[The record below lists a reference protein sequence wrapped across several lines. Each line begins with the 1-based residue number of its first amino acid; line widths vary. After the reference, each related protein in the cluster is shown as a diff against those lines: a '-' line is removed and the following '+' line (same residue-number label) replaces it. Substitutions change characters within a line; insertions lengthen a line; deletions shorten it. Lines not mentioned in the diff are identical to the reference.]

1 MPPCRRRTKTTEPG
15 VPVTAT
21 VNSFGLSLPD
31 YPWEAMAPYVARA
44 SEHPGGAVNLS
55 IGTPVDPTPGLIQDA
70 LRAAANA
77 PGYPTVHGTV
87 PLREAIADWFERRRG
102 VPGLDPKNVMPTVGS
117 KELVAWLPLLLGLK
131 PGDVVVRPKV
141 AYPTYDIGAT
151 FAGVTSVATDHLDEL
166 DEATRSRVRLVW
178 VNSPGNPTG
187 SVRDAESLRALVAQ
201 ARELGA
207 VVASDECYA
216 ELGWGAWDVQRG
228 GEPVPSILDPRVA
241 GGSHEG
247 LLAVYSLSKQSNLA
261 GYRAAFVAGDPVIMA
276 NLVNSRKHAGMIV
289 PFPVQ
294 EAMRAALG
302 DDVHVQVQKD
312 LYRGRRDRLVPALNH
327 FGLEIKES
335 DAGLYLWSTAG
346 EGTWETVGRLADH
359 GIVAG
364 PGVFYGEAGNGFVR
378 VALTGT
384 DERIDAAVS
393 RLTAA
398 S

>member
-1 MPPCRRRTKTTEPG
+1 M
-15 VPVTAT
+15 
-21 VNSFGLSLPD
+21 NSFGLNLPD
-31 YPWEAMAPYVARA
+31 YPWEAMAPYLAKA
-44 SEHPGGAVNLS
+44 SEYPGGAVNLS
-55 IGTPVDPTPGLIQDA
+55 IGTPVDPTPALIQEA

-87 PLREAIADWFERRRG
+87 PLREAIAAWFERRRG
-102 VPGLDPKNVMPTVGS
+102 VPGLDPKDIMPTVGS

-151 FAGVTSVATDHLDEL
+151 FAGVTSVATDNLDEL
-166 DEATRSRVRLVW
+166 DDATRARVRLIW

-187 SVRDAESLRALVAQ
+187 SVRDVASLKALVAQ
-201 ARELGA
+201 AREIGA

-216 ELGWGAWDVQRG
+216 ELGWGSWDVQRG
-228 GEPVPSILDPRVA
+228 GQPVPSILDPRVA

-247 LLAVYSLSKQSNLA
+247 LLAVYSLSKQSNVA

-289 PFPVQ
+289 PYPVQ
-294 EAMRAALG
+294 EAMRVALG
-302 DDVHVQVQKD
+302 DDAHVNTQKD
-312 LYRGRRDRLVPALNH
+312 LYRGRRERLLPALQE

-346 EGTWETVGRLADH
+346 ESTWETVDRLAAR
-359 GIVAG
+359 GIVVG

-384 DERIDAAVS
+384 DERIDAAVA
-393 RLTAA
+393 RLAA
-398 S
+398 TP

>member
-1 MPPCRRRTKTTEPG
+1 L
-15 VPVTAT
+15 TAA

-31 YPWEAMAPYVARA
+31 YPWEAMAPYLAKA
-44 SEHPGGAVNLS
+44 SEHPGGPVNLS
-55 IGTPVDPTPGLIQDA
+55 IGTPVDPTPALIQDA
-70 LRAAANA
+70 LRAAADA

-87 PLREAIADWFERRRG
+87 PLREAIAAWFERRRG

-151 FAGVTSVATDHLDEL
+151 FAGVSSVATDHLDEL
-166 DEATRSRVRLVW
+166 DDATRSRVRLIW

-187 SVRDAESLRALVAQ
+187 SVRDVDSLKTIVAQ

-216 ELGWGAWDVQRG
+216 ELGWGAWDARRG
-228 GEPVPSILDPRVA
+228 GEPVPSILDPRVS

-247 LLAVYSLSKQSNLA
+247 LLAVYSLSKQSNVA
-261 GYRAAFVAGDPVIMA
+261 GYRAAFVAGDPAIMA

-289 PFPVQ
+289 PYPVQ
-294 EAMRAALG
+294 EAMRVALG
-302 DDVHVQVQKD
+302 DDTHVQAQKD
-312 LYRGRRDRLVPALNH
+312 LYRGRRERLVPALRG
-327 FGLEIKES
+327 FGLEIKDS
-335 DAGLYLWSTAG
+335 DAGLYLWCTAG
-346 EGTWETVGRLADH
+346 ESTWDTVARLAER
-359 GIVAG
+359 GIVVG
-364 PGVFYGEAGNGFVR
+364 PGVFYGDAGNGFVR

-384 DERIDAAVS
+384 DERMDAAVA
-393 RLTAA
+393 RLAPTP
-398 S
+398 

>member
-1 MPPCRRRTKTTEPG
+1 M
-15 VPVTAT
+15 TAA
-21 VNSFGLSLPD
+21 VNSFGLDLPD
-31 YPWEAMAPYVARA
+31 YPWEAMAPYLAKA

-55 IGTPVDPTPGLIQDA
+55 IGTPVDPTPALIQDA
-70 LRAAANA
+70 LKAAADA
-77 PGYPTVHGTV
+77 PGYPTVHGT
-87 PLREAIADWFERRRG
+87 PALREAIAGWFERRRG
-102 VPGLDPKNVMPTVGS
+102 VAGLDPRNIMPTVGS

-151 FAGVTSVATDHLDEL
+151 LAGVTSVATDNLDEL
-166 DEATRSRVRLVW
+166 DEATRSRVRLIW

-187 SVRDAESLRALVAQ
+187 SVRDADSLKTLVEQ

-228 GEPVPSILDPRVA
+228 GQAVPSILDPRVA
-241 GGSHEG
+241 GGSHQG
-247 LLAVYSLSKQSNLA
+247 LLAVYSLSKQSNVA
-261 GYRAAFVAGDPVIMA
+261 GYRAAFVAGDPDLMP

-289 PFPVQ
+289 PYPIQ
-294 EAMRAALG
+294 EAMRVALG
-302 DDVHVQVQKD
+302 DDAHVEAQKD
-312 LYRGRRDRLVPALNH
+312 LYRGRRERLVPALLD

-346 EGTWETVGRLADH
+346 EGTWDTVSRLAER
-359 GIVAG
+359 GIVVG
-364 PGVFYGEAGNGFVR
+364 PGVFYGEAGNGYVR

-384 DERIDAAVS
+384 DERIDAAVA
-393 RLTAA
+393 RLAGQD
-398 S
+398 SK

>member
-1 MPPCRRRTKTTEPG
+1 M
-15 VPVTAT
+15 TAA

-70 LRAAANA
+70 LRTAANA

-87 PLREAIADWFERRRG
+87 PLREAIAGWFERRRG

-294 EAMRAALG
+294 EAMRVALG
-302 DDVHVQVQKD
+302 DDVHVQAQKD
-312 LYRGRRDRLVPALNH
+312 LYRGRRERLVPALNH

-359 GIVAG
+359 GIVVG

>member
-1 MPPCRRRTKTTEPG
+1 M
-15 VPVTAT
+15 
-21 VNSFGLSLPD
+21 NSFGLSLPD
-31 YPWEAMAPYVARA
+31 YPWEAMAPYLAKA

-55 IGTPVDPTPGLIQDA
+55 IGTPVDPTPALIQEA
-70 LRAAANA
+70 LKAAANA

-87 PLREAIADWFERRRG
+87 PLREAIAAWFERRRG
-102 VPGLDPKNVMPTVGS
+102 VPGLDPKNIMPTVGS

-151 FAGVTSVATDHLDEL
+151 FAGVTSVATDNLDEL
-166 DEATRSRVRLVW
+166 DEATRSRVRLIW

-187 SVRDAESLRALVAQ
+187 SVRDIESLKALVAQ
-201 ARELGA
+201 AREIGA

-216 ELGWGAWDVQRG
+216 ELGWGTWDVQRG
-228 GEPVPSILDPRVA
+228 GQQVPSVLDPRVA
-241 GGSHEG
+241 GGSHDG
-247 LLAVYSLSKQSNLA
+247 LLAVYSLSKQSNVA

-289 PFPVQ
+289 PYPVQ
-294 EAMRAALG
+294 EAMRVALG
-302 DDVHVQVQKD
+302 DDAHVNAQKD
-312 LYRGRRDRLVPALNH
+312 LYRGRRERLVPALQE
-327 FGLEIKES
+327 FGLEIKDS

-346 EGTWETVGRLADH
+346 ESTWETVDRLAAR
-359 GIVAG
+359 GIVVG

-384 DERIDAAVS
+384 DERIDAAVA
-393 RLTAA
+393 RLA
-398 S
+398 SAP